1 MALPR
6 LDYPT
11 FEVPGVIVE
20 GTPARFRPFLVK
32 EQKMLMI
39 AAESKDLSE
48 AVNNIKQVIQNC
60 CIDPIDV
67 DNLSMS
73 ELELIFVHLRAKS
86 IGEVIDLLYK
96 CNNETAEN
104 EKCNMILNIYIDILK
119 DIKMESSQKS
129 NLIWLNDK
137 IAIKMRNPTIDILNL
152 MNKKDD
158 SLSDVIISKCVEQII
173 EDEEVHH
180 ADSVNEDELI
190 EFVSQLQ
197 TKDYQKMWEFI
208 ENSPK
213 LRYENVHECPRCG
226 FKHTIK
232 LEGLSDFF
240 S

>member
-1 MALPR
+1 
-6 LDYPT
+6 
-11 FEVPGVIVE
+11 
-20 GTPARFRPFLVK
+20 
-32 EQKMLMI
+32 
-39 AAESKDLSE
+39 
-48 AVNNIKQVIQNC
+48 
-60 CIDPIDV
+60 
-67 DNLSMS
+67 
-73 ELELIFVHLRAKS
+73 
-86 IGEVIDLLYK
+86 
-96 CNNETAEN
+96 
-104 EKCNMILNIYIDILK
+104 MILNIYIDILK

-158 SLSDVIISKCVEQII
+158 SLADVIISKCVEQII
-173 EDEEVHH
+173 EDEEVHD
-180 ADSVNEDELI
+180 ADSVNENELI

-213 LRYENVHECPRCG
+213 LKYENVHECPRCG